1 MYLHYVLDLW
11 VQQWRG
17 RVAWGEVIVVR
28 YADDFVLGFQ
38 HEADAVRFR
47 TDLERRLGRFGL
59 EVHPDKTRLFRFG
72 KHAAANHQERG
83 EGKPETFDFLGFT
96 HICGKSRAGKFL
108 LLRRISRKRMRAKLK
123 TVRETLHQRRHLPVP
138 VQGRWLRSVVSGYFA
153 YHAVPTNIKRLDSF
167 RTQVI
172 RSWHFALRRRSQR
185 IRMTWDRMNQLA
197 SRWIPPLRAL
207 HPYPWDR
214 FDDRTRGRSGV
225 R

>member
-1 MYLHYVLDLW
+1 MW

-47 TDLERRLGRFGL
+47 TDLEQRLGRFGL
-59 EVHPDKTRLFRFG
+59 EVHPEKTRLFRFG
-72 KHAAANHQERG
+72 RHAAANHRERG
-83 EGKPETFDFLGFT
+83 EGKPQTFDFLGFT

-108 LLRRISRKRMRAKLK
+108 LLRRTSKKRMRAKLK
-123 TVRETLHQRRHLPVP
+123 SIREVLHKRRHVPVP
-138 VQGRWLRSVVSGYFA
+138 VQGRWLKGVVGGYFA
-153 YHAVPTNIKRLDSF
+153 YHAVPSNIKRLGDF

-185 IRMTWDRMNQLA
+185 TRTTWERMNRLA
-197 SRWIPPLRAL
+197 NRWIPPARIL

-214 FDDRTRGRSGV
+214 FDDRTRGRSRV